1 MEYVLL
7 IVAFVAGVVTVGALI
22 MAVRIK
28 PDWPQRKPGKRKP
41 WQPPTPPRK
50 DG

>member
-7 IVAFVAGVVTVGALI
+7 IIALVAGTISVGLLI

-28 PDWPQRKPGKRKP
+28 PDWPHRKPRKL
-41 WQPPTPPRK
+41 WKPPTPPRK

>member
-7 IVAFVAGVVTVGALI
+7 IIAFVFGVITVGCII

-28 PDWPQRKPGKRKP
+28 PDWPKDKSKRKL
-41 WQPPTPPRK
+41 WKPPTPK
-50 DG
+50 T